1 MHELALF
8 AGAGGGILGGKLL
21 GWTTVCAV
29 EWNEYAR
36 SVLIARQND
45 GSLAPFPIWD
55 DVRTFDG
62 RPWRGLVDV
71 VSGGFPCQDISS
83 AGKGA
88 GIDGSRSGLWGE
100 MARIIREVGPSYV
113 LVENS
118 PMLTS
123 RGLGR
128 VVGDLAEMGYDA
140 QWGVL
145 GADDAGAPH
154 RRDRIWIV
162 AHAAQLG
169 RGTRRPRRSDPSRA
183 RKSELALSP
192 VANASGGRCDRAEG
206 REMELT
212 RGAETIGSGE
222 TLADANS
229 ERKPQPQGSE
239 CQEWRRTSDGG
250 QNVAEPECIGCG
262 QVVAPIAGGAPSEGP
277 ASAAQYGGRT
287 GGRTWWESEPDVG
300 RVADGVAARV
310 DRLRC
315 LGNGQVPAVVRL
327 AWDLLQPLENQGGRV
342 GLPNVQSEPRRGE
355 HQKS

>member
-21 GWTTVCAV
+21 GWRCVCAV

-45 GSLAPFPIWD
+45 GSLPAFPIWD

-88 GIDGSRSGLWGE
+88 GLDGARSGLWSE
-100 MARIIREVGPSYV
+100 MARIIREVGPRYV

-128 VVGDLAEMGYDA
+128 VVGDLAAMGYDA

-162 AHAAQLG
+162 AYAAQLG
-169 RGTRRPRRSDPSRA
+169 RGTRRARRPDPSRA
-183 RKSELALSP
+183 RKSELTLSA
-192 VANASGGRCDRAEG
+192 VANASGGRCDRADGGEVDLAG
-206 REMELT
+206 R
-212 RGAETIGSGE
+212 AETISASE
-222 TLADANS
+222 ALADANR
-229 ERKPQPQGSE
+229 ERELQPQGRKCAERGWTGNS
-239 CQEWRRTSDGG
+239 R
-250 QNVAEPECIGCG
+250 QNVADAECERRG
-262 QVVAPIAGGAPSEGP
+262 QVVAPIAGRTHGEGP
-277 ASAAQYGGRT
+277 ASEAQHGGSP

-327 AWDLLQPLENQGGRV
+327 AWNLLQPLEGQGGRV
-342 GLPNVQSEPRRGE
+342 EHPNVEVSDRAGDGAC
-355 HQKS
+355 S